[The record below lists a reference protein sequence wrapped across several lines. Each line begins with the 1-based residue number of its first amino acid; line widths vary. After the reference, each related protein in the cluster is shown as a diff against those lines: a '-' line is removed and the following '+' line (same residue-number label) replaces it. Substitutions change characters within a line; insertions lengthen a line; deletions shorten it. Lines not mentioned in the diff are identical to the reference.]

1 MSMLPIADVFSR
13 KLVGFAC
20 WVMVAAPACAGVP
33 PAPYQEGQIFDLT
46 KKTIIADSELR
57 AILQSVDVVYL
68 GEAHYTPSHVAAALH
83 VLQILLDAD
92 RTPIL
97 GMEMF
102 SWDGQAALDRYVKG
116 EPMTKEEFVAESQW
130 TNNWGGNYDDY
141 APLVDFARTHGVQL
155 LGLNPPRPLVRKV
168 AKRGVAG
175 IGDDPVL
182 TQWNFPDPFP
192 SDDSAYR
199 RVIYE
204 QIEKCHQGLT
214 QEVYQKIYEAS
225 VFRDEGMAAV
235 IAATAGRDSQGPT
248 TFVSYTGA
256 GHIQY
261 GLPIP
266 KRVNR
271 HLGSPIQSVTVYLH
285 ALDPEHPEDVEQL
298 MEENIADY
306 VWLTA
311 LGPEGRHPRCGE

>member
-1 MSMLPIADVFSR
+1 MLPIADGFSR
-13 KLVGFAC
+13 KVVGFAC

-33 PAPYQEGQIFDLT
+33 PVPYQEGQILDLT
-46 KKTIIADSELR
+46 KKTIMADSAFR

-83 VLQILLDAD
+83 VLQILLDGD

-102 SWDGQAALDRYVKG
+102 SWDGQAALNRYVKG
-116 EPMTKEEFVAESQW
+116 EPMTREEFVAESQW
-130 TNNWGGNYDDY
+130 TSNWGGDYDEY

-155 LGLNPPRPLVRKV
+155 LGLNPPRPLVRNV

-192 SDDSAYR
+192 PDDPAYR

-204 QIEKCHQGLT
+204 QIEQCHQGLT
-214 QEVYQKIYEAS
+214 QEVYQNIYEAS

-235 IAATAGRDSQGPT
+235 IAATARRGSHGPT

-271 HLGSPIQSVTVYLH
+271 QFGSPIQSVTVYLH

-311 LGPEGRHPRCGE
+311 LGPGGRQPRCGE

>member
-1 MSMLPIADVFSR
+1 MLPIADVVSR
-13 KLVGFAC
+13 KLVGLGFAC
-20 WVMVAAPACAGVP
+20 WVMVATAVWAGVP

-46 KKTIIADSELR
+46 KKTIIADSAFR
-57 AILQSVDVVYL
+57 SILQSVDVVYL

-83 VLQILLDAD
+83 VLQILLDGD

-102 SWDGQAALDRYVKG
+102 GWDGQAALDQYVKG

-130 TNNWGGNYDDY
+130 TSNWGGNYDEY

-155 LGLNPPRPLVRKV
+155 LGLNPPRPLVRNV

-192 SDDSAYR
+192 SDDAAYR

-214 QEVYQKIYEAS
+214 QEVYQNIYEAS

-235 IAATAGRDSQGPT
+235 IAATVRGGSQGPT

-271 HLGSPIQSVTVYLH
+271 QFGSSIQSVTVYLH
-285 ALDPEHPEDVEQL
+285 ALDPEYPEDVEQL

-311 LGPEGRHPRCGE
+311 LGPEGRQPRCGE

>member
-1 MSMLPIADVFSR
+1 MLPIADVFLR
-13 KLVGFAC
+13 KLVGLGFAC
-20 WVMVAAPACAGVP
+20 WVMVATAVWAGVP
-33 PAPYQEGQIFDLT
+33 PAPYQEGQILDLE
-46 KKTIIADSELR
+46 KKTIIADSAFR
-57 AILQSVDVVYL
+57 SILQSVDVVYL

-102 SWDGQAALDRYVKG
+102 SWDGQAALDQYVKG

-130 TNNWGGNYDDY
+130 NNNWGGNYDDY

-155 LGLNPPRPLVRKV
+155 LGLNPPRPLVRNV

-182 TQWNFPDPFP
+182 TKWNVPDPFP
-192 SDDSAYR
+192 PDDPAYR

-214 QEVYQKIYEAS
+214 QEVYQNIYEAS

-235 IAATAGRDSQGPT
+235 IAATARRGSQGPT

-266 KRVNR
+266 KRVNQQF
-271 HLGSPIQSVTVYLH
+271 GSPIQSVTVYLH

-311 LGPEGRHPRCGE
+311 LGPEGRQPRCGE